1 MRSTRL
7 IRRLLLSLASA
18 AAAGC
23 GDHSEITG
31 PHTPPSPN
39 FVRLQSD
46 LGDYIGAGQAY
57 NYTQADAD
65 IVVAANGGHLSI
77 QINGDQ
83 WWFGD
88 FEVPSA
94 LSRLQPG
101 NYTDLQRYPFHDRA
115 KGGLDW
121 FGEGRGCNT
130 LSGSFSV
137 DSVTYVKDTLTT
149 IDLRFE
155 QHCEGVAAALRGTI
169 HWRSDDATG
178 PPGPVNPIPANL
190 WRPAPGSTPSTG
202 DYVYL
207 NSEAGDYIGAG
218 LTYTYTP
225 LNATIGVTAN
235 GGLLSVTVSGWTG
248 DFRAM
253 SKLSQLEVGYYPD
266 LERYPFNNPRKGG
279 LDWSGQGRGCNT
291 LEGWFAI
298 DGVTYTSGTL
308 TAIDLRFEQHC
319 EGGTPALHGAIHWRG

>member
-23 GDHSEITG
+23 GDQSEITG

-65 IVVAANGGHLSI
+65 IVVAASGGHLSI

-101 NYTDLQRYPFHDRA
+101 NYTNLQRYPFHDRA

-149 IDLRFE
+149 IDLHFE

-190 WRPAPGSTPSTG
+190 WRPAPGSTPSAG

-207 NSEAGDYIGAG
+207 NSDAGDYIGAG

-235 GGLLSVTVSGWTG
+235 GGLLSVMVSGWTG

-253 SKLSQLEVGYYPD
+253 STLSQLEVGYYPD
-266 LERYPFNNPRKGG
+266 LQRYPFNNPRKGG

-291 LEGWFAI
+291 LQGWFAI